1 VGRASIKQ
9 PNLITANWDTKLEL
23 RLAEPEAARVLNT
36 ATLFRLARHEQN
48 ALSRASLERW
58 IKDALASK
66 RLIKVVRGLYL
77 NRMPMPPGELAEAAT
92 WLHPGC
98 VVSLQTVLGDSGA
111 WNNFT
116 QLVTCVVPFSN
127 NRPRPSLGIRRT
139 QAGQFQFRG
148 IPEWVLNAGKDV
160 DRLAEV
166 TGYLRATP
174 EAALLHWLY
183 LAASPR
189 SSLSAPPLD
198 IDMDEFD
205 ASRLKRLAK
214 AMNLSDTLE
223 KWMTIKRA
231 HDQSPSV
238 VEQTWIP

>member
-1 VGRASIKQ
+1 MGRTTVKQ
-9 PNLITANWDTKLEL
+9 SSAVTANWDTRLEL

-36 ATLFRLARHEQN
+36 ATLFRLARHEQH

-58 IKDALASK
+58 IKDALAAK

-77 NRMPMPPGELAEAAT
+77 NRMTAPPAELAEAAT
-92 WLHPGC
+92 WLRPGC

-116 QLVTCVVPFSN
+116 QMVTCVVPFSN
-127 NRPRPSLGIRRT
+127 SSSRPSLGIRRT

-148 IPEWVLNAGKDV
+148 IPELVLNSGKDA
-160 DRLAEV
+160 DRLADV
-166 TGYLRATP
+166 TGYLRATT

-183 LAASPR
+183 LAASPH
-189 SSLSAPPLD
+189 SSLAAPPLD
-198 IDMDEFD
+198 IDMDELD

-214 AMNLSDTLE
+214 AMNLSDE
-223 KWMTIKRA
+223 FGKWMTIKRV

>member
-1 VGRASIKQ
+1 MDRATIKQ
-9 PNLITANWDTKLEL
+9 PKVVKANWDTRLEL
-23 RLAEPEAARVLNT
+23 RLAEPEAARVVNT
-36 ATLFRLARHEQN
+36 ATLFRLARHEQHT
-48 ALSRASLERW
+48 LSRASLERW
-58 IKDALASK
+58 INDALAAN

-77 NRMPMPPGELAEAAT
+77 NRMTAPPAELAEAAT
-92 WLHPGC
+92 WLRPGC

-116 QLVTCVVPFSN
+116 QIVTCVVPFSSN
-127 NRPRPSLGIRRT
+127 GPRPSLGARKT

-148 IPEWVLNAGKDV
+148 IPEPVLNAGKDA
-160 DRLAEV
+160 DRLADV
-166 TGYLRATP
+166 TGYLRATT

-183 LAASPR
+183 LAASSH

-198 IDMDEFD
+198 IDMDEVD

-214 AMNLSDTLE
+214 ATNFSDKLE

-238 VEQTWIP
+238 IEQTWIP